1 MIFMKNPGTKRI
13 YIVILILAAVIAAA
27 AVIGLRSCGAE
38 NNGNTHAVI
47 LATSDMHAN
56 IWGYSYED
64 NKETDNNGMSRLYTY
79 IKKIREEEP
88 VVFLVDAGDE
98 IQGTIM
104 TDEIANKSPD
114 NEHPVMTAMN
124 AMDYDCMTIGNHEF
138 DWGVPAMKKI
148 LGQAEFPVL
157 AANILDKNGDPVTG
171 EGWIILE
178 RGGIRL
184 AVIGVCTPD
193 VPVWDKDKEGVSD
206 LTFEA
211 ANTAVKKA
219 VAEIGDRADI
229 IMVSAHMGQY
239 AEYDEE
245 NGSDS
250 GEKIIED
257 NPEVDILQTGH
268 MHITVNDKTGNV
280 PIVGVRNAGRET
292 ARIDVT
298 LDRDRNVKDI
308 STEIVDMADY
318 EPSEEIRQL
327 PVVKELHEETI
338 RYIQGDPGDEGDKG
352 EVIGSTTSK
361 FQPEDEIMG
370 IPEGRL
376 KDTAVI
382 DLIHKVQLLNSGAD
396 VSVCSLFKSD
406 SDLPEG
412 EIYYKNIFDIYKYDN
427 TLYRINVTGKE
438 LKDYMEWSAGFYN
451 QWVPGDINI
460 SFDPDFP
467 DYLYDMFAGVDYE
480 IDISKPKGERI
491 QNVMFRGEH
500 LKDDQIL
507 KLCVSNFRYSA
518 ALKPYKLVSGKADW
532 ESSGSI
538 RDMIVD
544 YFRQNSP
551 VDPEIYNNWRITGID
566 LSTDDPRRKEIIDH
580 INDGS
585 LPPPVN
591 SSYNLKDYD
600 SLIAEAKGGAAAKL
614 RPA

>member
-1 MIFMKNPGTKRI
+1 
-13 YIVILILAAVIAAA
+13 
-27 AVIGLRSCGAE
+27 
-38 NNGNTHAVI
+38 
-47 LATSDMHAN
+47 
-56 IWGYSYED
+56 
-64 NKETDNNGMSRLYTY
+64 
-79 IKKIREEEP
+79 
-88 VVFLVDAGDE
+88 
-98 IQGTIM
+98 
-104 TDEIANKSPD
+104 
-114 NEHPVMTAMN
+114 
-124 AMDYDCMTIGNHEF
+124 
-138 DWGVPAMKKI
+138 
-148 LGQAEFPVL
+148 
-157 AANILDKNGDPVTG
+157 
-171 EGWIILE
+171 
-178 RGGIRL
+178 
-184 AVIGVCTPD
+184 
-193 VPVWDKDKEGVSD
+193 
-206 LTFEA
+206 
-211 ANTAVKKA
+211 
-219 VAEIGDRADI
+219 
-229 IMVSAHMGQY
+229 
-239 AEYDEE
+239 
-245 NGSDS
+245 
-250 GEKIIED
+250 
-257 NPEVDILQTGH
+257 
-268 MHITVNDKTGNV
+268 
-280 PIVGVRNAGRET
+280 
-292 ARIDVT
+292 
-298 LDRDRNVKDI
+298 
-308 STEIVDMADY
+308 
-318 EPSEEIRQL
+318 
-327 PVVKELHEETI
+327 VKELHEETI
-338 RYIQGDPGDEGDKG
+338 RYIQGNPGDEGDKG

-361 FQPEDEIMG
+361 FQPEDEIRG
-370 IPEGRL
+370 ISEGRL

-396 VSVCSLFKSD
+396 VSACSLFKSD

-467 DYLYDMFAGVDYE
+467 DYQYDMFAGVDYE

-491 QNVMFRGEH
+491 QNVMFRGEP

-551 VDPEIYNNWRITGID
+551 VEPEIYNNWMITGID

-585 LPPPVN
+585 LSSPVN

-614 RPA
+614 RPD